1 MKIQKTVRKTSRQL
15 RDAVK
20 KTLGEP
26 AGDILDAVGSTF
38 GKPADKLLGAV
49 DTMVTPPVTFLT
61 DTVNTLFKSLEEKT
75 RRKEVVSEVDG
86 FMDKLLNEARDAEK
100 GLFALFGELLFMH
113 NLNEQTSL
121 VENEIALVEVL
132 GQRTYQFLKPD
143 FVVAYMKQPAG
154 DLLAAYRMP
163 QDESLPWS
171 AFRKLAEDNFASG
184 EAVTYENKKM
194 AGRLFDIASV
204 PLRTT
209 SEKIG
214 VLLVGRA
221 SGKRGFRSEEIG
233 LVIGGASIISFML
246 SNIKMHQKILRD
258 ERLVTIGETI
268 AGLSHDI
275 KNILTNLEGGLSLMD
290 TGVKEKDLETVETG
304 RGILRRSYERM
315 KDMVLAMV
323 DYSRERQPDLQETDV
338 NALLGSVLDADSDL
352 LAEKKVRVKREF
364 DLQMPRVYVD
374 PARIDRL
381 ADNLV
386 HNALDAVAPGKGRIN
401 VGTRY
406 LPDEKIVHIWV
417 KDNGHGIPAAALN
430 RIFDIFYSTKGTR
443 GTGFG
448 LAIVQKI
455 VREHRGVI
463 TVNSTV
469 GKGTTFHVKI
479 PVRISGQGQT

>member
-1 MKIQKTVRKTSRQL
+1 
-15 RDAVK
+15 
-20 KTLGEP
+20 
-26 AGDILDAVGSTF
+26 
-38 GKPADKLLGAV
+38 
-49 DTMVTPPVTFLT
+49 
-61 DTVNTLFKSLEEKT
+61 
-75 RRKEVVSEVDG
+75 
-86 FMDKLLNEARDAEK
+86 
-100 GLFALFGELLFMH
+100 
-113 NLNEQTSL
+113 
-121 VENEIALVEVL
+121 
-132 GQRTYQFLKPD
+132 
-143 FVVAYMKQPAG
+143 
-154 DLLAAYRMP
+154 
-163 QDESLPWS
+163 
-171 AFRKLAEDNFASG
+171 
-184 EAVTYENKKM
+184 
-194 AGRLFDIASV
+194 
-204 PLRTT
+204 
-209 SEKIG
+209 
-214 VLLVGRA
+214 
-221 SGKRGFRSEEIG
+221 
-233 LVIGGASIISFML
+233 
-246 SNIKMHQKILRD
+246 
-258 ERLVTIGETI
+258 
-268 AGLSHDI
+268 
-275 KNILTNLEGGLSLMD
+275 
-290 TGVKEKDLETVETG
+290 
-304 RGILRRSYERM
+304 
-315 KDMVLAMV
+315 MV